1 MVQAVQVQVLFF
13 ANLAEVAGCRQFT
26 VSLEEAS
33 LNGLMSA
40 LAVTMPPELLE
51 ELRAENVRIARN
63 QTIWDGGGALSDGD
77 EVAFLPPVT
86 GG

>member
-1 MVQAVQVQVLFF
+1 MSESVQVHVLFF
-13 ANLAEVAGCRQFT
+13 ANLAELAGCRQLT
-26 VSLEEAS
+26 LVLEDAR
-33 LNGLMSA
+33 LGGLMAA
-40 LAVTMPPELLE
+40 LDARMPADLLD